1 MDKNQESCI
10 VYEFTKNNSEPSRRS
25 IPVHS
30 SDLGKMLSEMRH
42 TGEGQKLAGALLF
55 MTSFYNSK
63 VAGDWR
69 RSPSFPC
76 RERPHFSLQGI
87 SDC

>member
-1 MDKNQESCI
+1 MDKNQESYRA
-10 VYEFTKNNSEPSRRS
+10 YEVTENNSEPSHRS
-25 IPVHS
+25 ILVHS

-55 MTSFYNSK
+55 MTSLYNSK

-76 RERPHFSLQGI
+76 REKPLFSLQGV

>member
-10 VYEFTKNNSEPSRRS
+10 VYEFTENNSEPSRRS

-55 MTSFYNSK
+55 Y
-63 VAGDWR
+63 D
-69 RSPSFPC
+69 
-76 RERPHFSLQGI
+76 
-87 SDC
+87 